1 MFRLNLKIALRN
13 LWKNKGYSTL
23 NIFGLSIGLAG
34 FIMILLF
41 ANHERSYDTWNRD
54 AKDIYRISIN
64 WGPGQEEYSSSPAEL
79 APALKEALP
88 EIADYGRFYVW
99 DMKQRLVSKDKNENF
114 VDHIMGVDSSW
125 FNLFPYKFIYGDA
138 KTSLLSANQIVLS
151 QKTSELFFGKA
162 NPVGQPLLINTKDH
176 YVVSGVYEEPNTP
189 EHMEHDGF
197 VKKSSPGDGWG
208 NGNYYTYLKLKE
220 GTDKEAFVKKLNQ
233 TFKKLPIVKED
244 QGLKEVEMFLTSVP
258 NLYLHDSSNQNP
270 TKRGN
275 AKIVTILVLFSSLL
289 LIIACINFTNLS
301 IAQSVKRAKET
312 GVRKVLG
319 AARSNLITYF
329 LTETGIQ
336 CVLALLLALTIAEV
350 GMPVLNQLMEVK
362 LSLLSYSNPGQ
373 LILQLS
379 LVMTLVIIL
388 AGGYAAF
395 FLSSYEPVKVLKG
408 NFSRGTGSLWMR
420 KTLISVQFIVAT
432 VFMVALM
439 IIRQQVTYIKNQD
452 AGFKKDHVLVFK
464 IRKGDNR
471 RNFSQIKQRLLKL
484 PGINAVSRVNY
495 YPGVKAM
502 QVIDRDFNGGKV
514 SNLSTITVDFDY
526 FKVMGM
532 PAQRGRVFSDKFATD
547 SNAIVVN
554 ESAVKKYGLQK
565 LIGSKWIND
574 RVIIGVVKDHI
585 QKGMETAAEPTA
597 FVVEGRGTNSAD
609 HVILKMDGRNTQ
621 ETLEALKKVWTSVEP
636 FPFQYTWLDQSF
648 AQVYVQYIR
657 LDKLFNIFTYVTLAI
672 AALGLFALAS
682 FSVQE
687 RTKEIGVRKVLGAET
702 TDILRLINKS
712 FLVLVVI
719 ANLIAI
725 PVAYILSSNWLS
737 GFAYRTSI
745 TVWPFVFASIISV
758 LITVLT
764 VSLQTFKTANA
775 KPVDALKYE

>member
-1 MFRLNLKIALRN
+1 MFRLNLKIALRT
-13 LWKNKGYSTL
+13 LWKNKGYSIL

-41 ANHERSYDTWNRD
+41 ANHERSYDTWNTA
-54 AKDIYRISIN
+54 AKDIYRISIK
-64 WGPGQEEYSSSPAEL
+64 WGAGQEEYSSSPAEL
-79 APALKEALP
+79 APALKEVLP
-88 EIADYGRFYVW
+88 EIIDYGRFYVW
-99 DMKQRLVSKDKNENF
+99 DMRQRLVARDKNENY

-125 FNLFPYKFIYGDA
+125 FNLFPYKFIYGEA
-138 KTSLLSANQIVLS
+138 KKALLSADQIVLS
-151 QKTSELFFGKA
+151 QKTSELFFGKT
-162 NPVGQPLLINTKDH
+162 NPVGQSLLINTNKR
-176 YVVSGVYEEPNTP
+176 YTVTGVYEQPNTP

-233 TFKKLPIVKED
+233 VFKNLPVAKENE
-244 QGLKEVEMFLTSVP
+244 GLKDIEMFLTSVP
-258 NLYLHDSSNQNP
+258 DLYLHASSSQDP

-275 AKIVTILVLFSSLL
+275 AKIVTILILFSSLL
-289 LIIACINFTNLS
+289 LMIACINFTNLS

-319 AARSNLITYF
+319 AGRGNLITYF
-329 LTETGIQ
+329 LIETGIQ

-350 GMPVLNQLMEVK
+350 GMPVLNRLMEVN
-362 LSLLSYSNPGQ
+362 LSLLNYSNPGQ
-373 LILQLS
+373 LITQLS
-379 LVMTLVIIL
+379 LVMILVVIL

-395 FLSSYEPVKVLKG
+395 FLSSYEPVRVLKG
-408 NFSRGTGSLWMR
+408 NFSRGMGSLWMR
-420 KTLISVQFIVAT
+420 KTLISVQFIVAI

-439 IIRQQVTYIKNQD
+439 IIRQQVDHIKNQD
-452 AGFKKDHVLVFK
+452 VGFNKDHVLVFK
-464 IRKGDNR
+464 IRKGESR
-471 RNFSQIKQRLLKL
+471 KNFSQIKQRLLKV
-484 PGINAVSRVNY
+484 PGVNAVSRVNY

-532 PAQRGRVFSDKFATD
+532 PVQRGRVFSNTFSTD
-547 SNAIVVN
+547 SNTIVVN

-565 LIGSKWIND
+565 LIGSKWIEN
-574 RVIIGVVKDHI
+574 RVIIGVVKDHV

-597 FVVEGRGTNSAD
+597 FVVERRGTNSAD
-609 HVILKMDGRNTQ
+609 QVILKMDGAHAQ
-621 ETLEALKKVWTSVEP
+621 ESLEEVKKIWISVEP
-636 FPFQYTWLDQSF
+636 FPFQYSWLDQSF
-648 AQVYVQYIR
+648 AQVYVQYVR
-657 LDKLFNIFTYVTLAI
+657 LDKLFNIFTYITLAI
-672 AALGLFALAS
+672 AVLGLFALAS

-702 TDILRLINKS
+702 TDILRLINRS
-712 FLVLVVI
+712 FLILVAV
-719 ANLIAI
+719 ANLVAI
-725 PVAYILSSNWLS
+725 PLAYILSSNWLS
-737 GFAYRTSI
+737 GFAYRTTI
-745 TVWPFVFASIISV
+745 TVWPFIFASIISV
-758 LITVLT
+758 VITVLT
-764 VSLQTFKTANA
+764 VSLQAFKTANA